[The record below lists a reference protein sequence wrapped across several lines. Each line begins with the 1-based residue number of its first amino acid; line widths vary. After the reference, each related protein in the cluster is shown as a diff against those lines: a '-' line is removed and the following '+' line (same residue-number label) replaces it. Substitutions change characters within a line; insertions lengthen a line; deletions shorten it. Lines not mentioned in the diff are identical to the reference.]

1 MTSSSNAGNE
11 GALTRLLGVVR
22 SRGARRWAISI
33 VVVVALFG
41 LLGFFAAPPLLRH
54 VAEQQLSAQLARPV
68 TIGRVTLNPYT
79 LRLEADRIRI
89 GEKAAP
95 GDFFSAERLVVRLSW
110 LTILRF
116 APIVDELTI
125 DSPHANIVRLDAQ
138 RFNFTD
144 IVEKFSTP
152 SKPQT
157 GPARFSVSNIDV
169 DNGRID
175 FDDRLL
181 GARHVIDQLSLGVPF
196 VATLPSK
203 TDIFVDPRFVARV
216 DGSPISIGGKTKPF
230 AASRE
235 SEIALKFAD
244 LDVPRLLSYAPVKLP
259 VTVQNGRLAGDL
271 KLHFVMTGDAP
282 ALTVTGTADLAD
294 ARVVDERS
302 APLFSAHALHVAAAS
317 LEPFQRVFRFDEI
330 RLDQPSLHL
339 VRERSGELSV
349 ARTFAAAPEGASAG
363 SAASATE
370 ASAASVPA
378 AASGATVTATPLDL
392 SIKRLALNDGDIAL
406 EDRTPAR
413 PVALGL
419 NHLTVAVDDFSTLA
433 KRPVRYAVRTAL
445 AQGGTLAATGS
456 FDLDAKTADAKLAA
470 EALPLALA
478 QPYLADA
485 TAAKVSAGTLGANLP
500 VKVDWSKAPVNVHV
514 SDGDLTLKSL
524 KLASSSG
531 SGDVA
536 LGDARIGVKQ
546 IDLAGRKAELS
557 SVEATGLAVKATRL
571 KDGRIDLA
579 AWAEAPKPAQAP
591 ADARA
596 SEHEADHAQRPA
608 VARKSRDA
616 RAANGG
622 QPAGDSP
629 AWHYSIGE
637 LRLKDASADI
647 VDQVPARPATVH
659 FSSIQLEAQ
668 NVSDDM
674 SRPLPIKLDA
684 TLNGKGML
692 EASGSVVP
700 SPLDASLKLHAN
712 RLDVAAFEPYF
723 GDSLNAAVKSAF
735 VNAGGEL
742 KLSTAKDGVKASY
755 RGGAALVDVR
765 LLDRVTSAPLAG
777 WRSLVLARTNV
788 RYDGRATDIDIGR
801 VTFAQFF
808 GSVLLSAQGKL
819 NLDDVLAREKSDA
832 AATDAATHRG
842 HTSEVVVAHNAPS
855 TPSNPVHVHVGE
867 VVLQQGHVRYT
878 DNFVKPN
885 YNANLVDITG
895 TIGAFGTDS
904 TTPAPVDVGASLAG
918 NGPIAIRG
926 TVNPLAEKP
935 SLDLSAS
942 AHDIELTNLTPYSVK
957 YAGYPITKGT
967 LNVDLHYKL
976 ENDLLT
982 ANNHLFIDQLT
993 FGDHVEN
1000 DTATKLPVRLA
1011 ISLLKNSRGQIDVNV
1026 PVSGS
1031 LSNPQFSLGS
1041 LIWGAI
1047 LHLVERAV
1055 TAPFTL
1061 LANALGGS
1069 GESGARELR
1078 YVAFAPGSAE
1088 LTDSTRS
1095 KLDTIAK
1102 LLAEKPEIKLDLTG
1116 RADPAIDT
1124 PALRLAY
1131 VDDLVRKEKL
1141 KSQGGSAQDAD
1152 VSSVT
1157 FAPGE
1162 YSEYLTKAYK
1172 DADFKKQRNF
1182 IGLTKTL
1189 PDDDMKRILA
1199 AHAPIDEASLRD
1211 LAQRRAQAVR
1221 QYLKVDAQRVS
1232 IATPKLDAKDLN
1244 DTGPTTRV
1252 DFGLG

>member
-1 MTSSSNAGNE
+1 MTSSSNAGE
-11 GALTRLLGVVR
+11 ESARTRLLGVVR
-22 SRGARRWAISI
+22 SRGVRRWAISI
-33 VVVVALFG
+33 VVIVALFG

-68 TIGRVTLNPYT
+68 TIGRVKLNPYT

-110 LTILRF
+110 LTMLRF
-116 APIVDELTI
+116 APIVDELRL

-152 SKPQT
+152 SKPQA

-196 VATLPSK
+196 IATLPSK

-271 KLHFVMTGDAP
+271 KMHFVMAGDSP

-294 ARVVDERS
+294 ARIVDERS
-302 APLFSAHALHVAAAS
+302 APLFSAHALHVAADS
-317 LEPFQRVFRFDEI
+317 LEPFKRVFHFDEI

-349 ARTFAAAPEGASAG
+349 ARTFAAAPASGAA
-363 SAASATE
+363 
-370 ASAASVPA
+370 ASAASVPE
-378 AASGATVTATPLDL
+378 AASGAAGAAAPLDL
-392 SIKRLALNDGDIAL
+392 SIKRLALNDGDVAL
-406 EDRTPAR
+406 EDRSPAQ

-419 NHLTVAVDDFSTLA
+419 NHLTVSVDDFSTLA
-433 KRPVRYAVRTAL
+433 KHPVRYTVRTAF

-470 EALPLALA
+470 DALPLALA

-485 TAAKVSAGTLGANLP
+485 TAARISAGTLGANLP
-500 VKVDWSKAPVNVHV
+500 VRVEWSKAPMNVRV
-514 SDGDLTLKSL
+514 SDGDLTLKAL
-524 KLASSSG
+524 KLAGAGG

-536 LGDARIGVKQ
+536 LGDARVGVKQ
-546 IDLAGRKAELS
+546 IDLAERKAELS
-557 SVEATGLAVKATRL
+557 SVEATGLAIKATRL

-579 AWAEAPKPAQAP
+579 AWAEAPKNGHAAEQAP
-591 ADARA
+591 RQAGSRKARDT
-596 SEHEADHAQRPA
+596 HP
-608 VARKSRDA
+608 
-616 RAANGG
+616 ANGA
-622 QPAGDSP
+622 QPAGASP

-647 VDQVPARPATVH
+647 VDEVPKRPATVH
-659 FSSIQLEAQ
+659 FSSVQLQAQ
-668 NVSDDM
+668 NISDDM

-684 TLNGKGML
+684 TMNGKGVF

-723 GDSLNAAVKSAF
+723 GDSLNAVVKSALL
-735 VNAGGEL
+735 NAGGDL
-742 KLSTAKDGVKASY
+742 KVSATKDSVKATY
-755 RGGAALVDVR
+755 QGGAALVDVR
-765 LLDRVTSAPLAG
+765 LLDRITSAPLAG
-777 WRSLVLARTNV
+777 WRSLVLARTKV

-808 GSVLLSAQGKL
+808 GSVLLNAQGKL
-819 NLDDVLAREKSDA
+819 NLNDVLAREKSDA
-832 AATDAATHRG
+832 ATADAATHRG
-842 HTSEVVVAHNAPS
+842 HTSEVVVTHNAPPA
-855 TPSNPVHVHVGE
+855 TPSNPVRVHVGE
-867 VVLQQGHVRYT
+867 VVLQQGRVNYT

-904 TTPAPVDVGASLAG
+904 NTPAPVDVGASLAG

-926 TVNPLAEKP
+926 TVNPLVEKP

-942 AHDIELTNLTPYSVK
+942 AHDIELTNLTPYSIK
-957 YAGYPITKGT
+957 YAGYPITKGK

-976 ENDLLT
+976 DNDLLT

-993 FGDHVEN
+993 FGEHVEN

-1011 ISLLKNSRGQIDVNV
+1011 IALLKNRRGQIDVNV

-1041 LIWGAI
+1041 LIWSAI

-1061 LANALGGS
+1061 LANAVGGG
-1069 GESGARELR
+1069 GESDARELR

-1102 LLAEKPEIKLDLTG
+1102 LLADKPEVKLDLTG

-1124 PALRLAY
+1124 PALRLVY

-1141 KSQGGSAQDAD
+1141 KSQGGGAQDAD
-1152 VSSVT
+1152 ASSVT
-1157 FAPGE
+1157 LTPGE
-1162 YSEYLTKAYK
+1162 YSEYLTKVYK
-1172 DADFKKQRNF
+1172 NADFKKQRNF
-1182 IGLTKTL
+1182 VGLTKTL

-1199 AHAPIDEASLRD
+1199 AHAPIDEASLGE
-1211 LAQRRAQAVR
+1211 LAQHRADAVR
-1221 QYLKVDAQRVS
+1221 QYLKVDAERIFIV
-1232 IATPKLDAKDLN
+1232 APKLDAKELN
-1244 DTGPTTRV
+1244 DSGPTTRV
-1252 DFGLG
+1252 DFGLH

>member
-1 MTSSSNAGNE
+1 MTSSSNAGDE
-11 GALTRLLGVVR
+11 GALNRLVGAVR

-33 VVVVALFG
+33 VVIVALFG

-68 TIGRVTLNPYT
+68 TIGRVALNPYT
-79 LRLEADRIRI
+79 LRLEADRVRI

-169 DNGRID
+169 ENGRID

-196 VATLPSK
+196 IATLPSK
-203 TDIFVDPRFVARV
+203 TDIFVDPRFAARV
-216 DGSPISIGGKTKPF
+216 DGSPISVGGKTKPF

-271 KLHFVMTGDAP
+271 KLHFAMAGDAP
-282 ALTVTGTADLAD
+282 ALTVTGTADLSD
-294 ARVVDERS
+294 ARIVDERS

-317 LEPFQRVFRFDEI
+317 LEPFKRVFRFDEI
-330 RLDQPSLHL
+330 RLDRPSLHL

-349 ARTFAAAPEGASAG
+349 ARTFAAAPASGA
-363 SAASATE
+363 AATP
-370 ASAASVPA
+370 ASTASVPE
-378 AASGATVTATPLDL
+378 AASGAAGAAAPLDL
-392 SIKRLALNDGDIAL
+392 SIKRLALDDGDVAL
-406 EDRTPAR
+406 EDRSPAQ

-419 NHLTVAVDDFSTLA
+419 NHLTVSVDDFSTLA
-433 KRPVRYAVRTAL
+433 KHPVRYAVRTAF

-456 FDLDAKTADAKLAA
+456 FDLEAKTGDAKLAA

-485 TAAKVSAGTLGANLP
+485 TAARISAGKLAANLP
-500 VKVDWSKAPVNVHV
+500 VRVEWAKTPMNVSV
-514 SDGDLTLKSL
+514 GDGDLTLEAL
-524 KLASSSG
+524 KLAGAGG

-536 LGDARIGVKQ
+536 LGDARVGIKQ
-546 IDLAGRKAELS
+546 IDLAERKAELS

-579 AWAEAPKPAQAP
+579 AWAEAPNSTHAAEQTPRQAGKRKAREAQPVSSA
-591 ADARA
+591 
-596 SEHEADHAQRPA
+596 
-608 VARKSRDA
+608 
-616 RAANGG
+616 
-622 QPAGDSP
+622 QPAGAAP
-629 AWHYSIGE
+629 GWHYSIAE

-659 FSSIQLEAQ
+659 LSSVQLKAQ
-668 NVSDDM
+668 NISDDM
-674 SRPLPIKLDA
+674 SRPLPIQLDA
-684 TLNGKGML
+684 TMNGKGVL

-723 GDSLNAAVKSAF
+723 GDSLNAVVKSALL
-735 VNAGGEL
+735 NAGGDL
-742 KLSTAKDGVKASY
+742 KVSATKGSVKATY
-755 RGGAALVDVR
+755 QGGAALVDVR
-765 LLDRVTSAPLAG
+765 LLDRITSAPLAG
-777 WRSLVLARTNV
+777 WRSLVLARTKV
-788 RYDGRATDIDIGR
+788 RYDGRATDVDIGR

-808 GSVLLSAQGKL
+808 GSVLLNAQGKL
-819 NLDDVLAREKSDA
+819 NLDDVLAREKSE
-832 AATDAATHRG
+832 AATADAATHRG
-842 HTSEVVVAHNAPS
+842 RTSEVVVTHNAPPA
-855 TPSNPVHVHVGE
+855 TPSNPVRVHVGE
-867 VVLQQGHVRYT
+867 VVLQQGRVNYT

-904 TTPAPVDVGASLAG
+904 TTPAPVDVGASLAD

-942 AHDIELTNLTPYSVK
+942 AHDIELRNLTPYSIK
-957 YAGYPITKGT
+957 YAGYPITKGK

-976 ENDLLT
+976 DNDLLT

-993 FGDHVEN
+993 FGEHVEN

-1011 ISLLKNSRGQIDVNV
+1011 IALLKNRRGQIDVNV

-1041 LIWGAI
+1041 LIWSAI
-1047 LHLVERAV
+1047 VHLVERAV
-1055 TAPFTL
+1055 TAPFSL
-1061 LANALGGS
+1061 LANAVGGG
-1069 GESGARELR
+1069 GESDARELR

-1102 LLAEKPEIKLDLTG
+1102 LLADKPEVKLDLTG

-1141 KSQGGSAQDAD
+1141 KSQGGGAQRDDA
-1152 VSSVT
+1152 SSVT
-1157 FAPGE
+1157 LTPSE
-1162 YSEYLTKAYK
+1162 YSEYLTKVYK
-1172 DADFKKQRNF
+1172 NADFKKQHNF

-1199 AHAPIDEASLRD
+1199 AHAPIDEASLRE
-1211 LAQRRAQAVR
+1211 LAQHRADAVR
-1221 QYLKVDAQRVS
+1221 QYLKVDTDRIFIVA
-1232 IATPKLDAKDLN
+1232 PKV
-1244 DTGPTTRV
+1244 DTKELSDSGPTTRV
-1252 DFGLG
+1252 DFGLH

>member
-1 MTSSSNAGNE
+1 MTSHSNAVE
-11 GALTRLLGVVR
+11 KRVLTRLVGVVR
-22 SRGARRWAISI
+22 SRGARRWALSI
-33 VVVVALFG
+33 VVIVALFG
-41 LLGFFAAPPLLRH
+41 LLGFFAAPPLVRH
-54 VAEQQLSAQLARPV
+54 VAQQQLSTQLARPV
-68 TIGRVTLNPYT
+68 TIGRVTLNPFT

-89 GEKAAP
+89 GEKSAP

-110 LTILRF
+110 LTMLRF
-116 APIVDELTI
+116 APIVDELRL
-125 DSPHANIVRLDAQ
+125 DSPHAHIVRLDAQ
-138 RFNFTD
+138 RFNFSD

-181 GARHVIDQLSLGVPF
+181 GAQHVVDQLSLGVPF
-196 VATLPSK
+196 IATLPSK

-259 VTVQNGRLAGDL
+259 VTVQNGKLAGDL
-271 KLHFVMTGDAP
+271 KLHFVMAGDTP

-294 ARVVDERS
+294 ARIVDERS

-317 LEPFQRVFRFDEI
+317 LEPFKRVFHFDEI

-349 ARTFAAAPEGASAG
+349 ARTFAATPEAA
-363 SAASATE
+363 SAASAASAAVQASG
-370 ASAASVPA
+370 ASAAS
-378 AASGATVTATPLDL
+378 AASDAAVAATPLDL
-392 SIKRLALNDGDIAL
+392 SIKRLALNDGDVAL
-406 EDRTPAR
+406 EDRAPAQ

-419 NHLTVAVDDFSTLA
+419 THLTVSVDDFSTLA
-433 KRPVRYAVRTAL
+433 KGPARYAVRSAL

-485 TAAKVSAGTLGANLP
+485 TAARISSGTLGANLP
-500 VKVDWSKAPVNVHV
+500 VKVDWSKAPVNVRV
-514 SDGDLTLKSL
+514 SNGDLTLKSL

-546 IDLAGRKAELS
+546 IDLAAHKAELS

-579 AWAEAPKPAQAP
+579 AWAQPPKKAQAS
-591 ADARA
+591 AETRA
-596 SEHEADHAQRPA
+596 SAHAGE
-608 VARKSRDA
+608 
-616 RAANGG
+616 RAGE
-622 QPAGDSP
+622 SP
-629 AWHYSIGE
+629 EWHYAIGA

-647 VDQVPARPATVH
+647 VDQVPTRPATVH
-659 FSSIQLEAQ
+659 VSSIQLEAQ

-692 EASGSVVP
+692 EASGTVVP
-700 SPLDASLKLHAN
+700 TPLDASLKLHAN

-723 GDSLNAAVKSAF
+723 GDSLNAVLKSALL
-735 VNAGGEL
+735 NAGGEL
-742 KLSTAKDGVKASY
+742 KLSTAKDSVKASY

-765 LLDRVTSAPLAG
+765 LLDRITSAPLAG

-788 RYDGRATDIDIGR
+788 HYDGRATDIDIGR

-832 AATDAATHRG
+832 ATEAATHHGR
-842 HTSEVVVAHNAPS
+842 TSEVVVAHNAPS
-855 TPSNPVHVHVGE
+855 APSNPLRVHVGE
-867 VVLQQGHVRYT
+867 VVLQQGHVKYT

-926 TVNPLAEKP
+926 TVNPLAQKP

-942 AHDIELTNLTPYSVK
+942 AHDIELKNLTPYSVK

-976 ENDLLT
+976 DNDLLT

-993 FGDHVEN
+993 FGEHVEN

-1041 LIWGAI
+1041 LIWSAI

-1061 LANALGGS
+1061 LANALGGN

-1095 KLDTIAK
+1095 KLDTIEK
-1102 LLAEKPEIKLDLTG
+1102 LLADKPEVKLELTG

-1131 VDDLVRKEKL
+1131 VDDLVRKEKV
-1141 KSQGGSAQDAD
+1141 KAQGGSAQGAD
-1152 VSSVT
+1152 LSSVT

-1162 YSEYLTKAYK
+1162 YTEYLTKVYK
-1172 DADFKKQRNF
+1172 NADFKKQRNF

-1211 LAQRRAQAVR
+1211 LAQRRADAVR
-1221 QYLKVDAQRVS
+1221 QYLKVDAARIS
-1232 IATPKLDAKDLN
+1232 IAAPKLDAKEMN

-1252 DFGLG
+1252 DFGVR

>member
-1 MTSSSNAGNE
+1 MTSNSNAGDE
-11 GALTRLLGVVR
+11 GALIRLRGAVR
-22 SRGARRWAISI
+22 SRGARRWALSI
-33 VVVVALFG
+33 VVIVALFG

-89 GEKAAP
+89 GEKAAA

-110 LTILRF
+110 LTMLRF
-116 APIVDELTI
+116 APIVDELRL
-125 DSPHANIVRLDAQ
+125 DSPHANIVRIDAQ
-138 RFNFTD
+138 RFNFSD

-152 SKPQT
+152 SKPQA

-181 GARHVIDQLSLGVPF
+181 GARHVVDQLSLGVPF
-196 VATLPSK
+196 IATLPSK

-271 KLHFVMTGDAP
+271 KVHFAMAGDAP

-294 ARVVDERS
+294 ARIVDERS
-302 APLFSAHALHVAAAS
+302 APLFAAHALHVAAAS
-317 LEPFQRVFRFDEI
+317 LEPFKRVFRFDEI
-330 RLDQPSLHL
+330 RLEQPSLHL

-349 ARTFAAAPEGASAG
+349 ARMFAAAPESASGA
-363 SAASATE
+363 SAASAGA
-370 ASAASVPA
+370 ASAPA
-378 AASGATVTATPLDL
+378 AASDAAATAAPLDL
-392 SIKRLALNDGDIAL
+392 SIKRLALNDGDVAL
-406 EDRTPAR
+406 EDRAPAR
-413 PVALGL
+413 PVTLGL
-419 NHLTVAVDDFSTLA
+419 NHLTVSVDDFSTLA
-433 KRPVRYAVRTAL
+433 KSPVRYAARTAL
-445 AQGGTLAATGS
+445 AQGGTLAANGS
-456 FDLDAKTADAKLAA
+456 FDLGAKTADAKLAA

-485 TAAKVSAGTLGANLP
+485 TAARISAGTLGANLP
-500 VKVDWSKAPVNVHV
+500 VRVDWSKTPVNVHV
-514 SDGDLTLKSL
+514 SDGDLTLKAL
-524 KLASSSG
+524 KLASAGG

-536 LGDARIGVKQ
+536 LGDARVGVKQ

-557 SVEATGLAVKATRL
+557 SLEVNGLAVKATRL

-579 AWAEAPKPAQAP
+579 AWAEAPKPAQAVE
-591 ADARA
+591 DARTSA
-596 SEHEADHAQRPA
+596 HAADRTQRQA
-608 VARKSRDA
+608 VAPAKARDTRA
-616 RAANGG
+616 RNAAH
-622 QPAGDSP
+622 PAGESP
-629 AWHYSIGE
+629 AWHYSIAE

-647 VDQVPARPATVH
+647 VDQVPARPVTVH
-659 FSSIQLEAQ
+659 FSSVQLQAQ

-692 EASGSVVP
+692 EASGNVVP
-700 SPLDASLKLHAN
+700 SPLDASLTLHAN

-723 GDSLNAAVKSAF
+723 GDSLNAVVKSASL
-735 VNAGGEL
+735 NAGGEL
-742 KLSTAKDGVKASY
+742 KLSTIKDSVKATY

-765 LLDRVTSAPLAG
+765 LLDRITSAPLAG

-819 NLDDVLAREKSDA
+819 NLDDVLAREKSEG
-832 AATDAATHRG
+832 ATDAATHHGR
-842 HTSEVVVAHNAPS
+842 TSEVVVTHNPPPPS
-855 TPSNPVHVHVGE
+855 APSNPVRVHVGE

-904 TTPAPVDVGASLAG
+904 STPAPVDIGASLSG

-967 LNVDLHYKL
+967 LNVELHYKL

-993 FGDHVEN
+993 FGEHVEN

-1011 ISLLKNSRGQIDVNV
+1011 ISLLKNRRGQIDVNV

-1041 LIWGAI
+1041 LIWSAI

-1061 LANALGGS
+1061 LANAIGGS

-1088 LTDSTRS
+1088 LTDSMRS

-1102 LLAEKPEIKLDLTG
+1102 LLADKQEVKLDLTG

-1141 KSQGGSAQDAD
+1141 KSQGGGGQDAD
-1152 VSSVT
+1152 LSSVT
-1157 FAPGE
+1157 FGPGE
-1162 YSEYLTKAYK
+1162 YSEYLTKVYK
-1172 DADFKKQRNF
+1172 NADFKKQRNF

-1211 LAQRRAQAVR
+1211 LAQRRADAVR
-1221 QYLKVDAQRVS
+1221 QYLKVDAQRIFVVAS
-1232 IATPKLDAKDLN
+1232 KLDAKDLG
-1244 DTGPTTRV
+1244 DSGPTTRV
-1252 DFGLG
+1252 DFGLH